1 MLLVFVS
8 AAFATAPGWVAEGVE
23 LEYSMDSDTVTFTVT
38 ERTSTE
44 VKMTI
49 DTGKEHQ
56 ATENA
61 SLIYGQFWFDDSLLE
76 DADEGDDIEEFEVI
90 DEGTETFAGKQW
102 DTVTLEAIITE
113 AKTVRIYDRDSGLML
128 EQTVDVAGAPTVT
141 LEKYTIPDMEAV
153 APPPPPP
160 PEPTPPANDTTEP
173 ANETTEPPEP
183 ELYNDTEQPDD
194 TTTDTTTVTDTT
206 EDEEEAETEPQ
217 GKKKCIGGAILL
229 MLAGLVLVKR

>member
-1 MLLVFVS
+1 
-8 AAFATAPGWVAEGVE
+8 
-23 LEYSMDSDTVTFTVT
+23 
-38 ERTSTE
+38 
-44 VKMTI
+44 
-49 DTGKEHQ
+49 
-56 ATENA
+56 
-61 SLIYGQFWFDDSLLE
+61 LLE
-76 DADEGDDIEEFEVI
+76 DADEGDDIDEFEVI

-102 DTVTLEAIITE
+102 DTVTLEATISE
-113 AKTVRIYDRDSGLML
+113 VKTVRVYDRDSGLML
-128 EQTVDVAGAPTVT
+128 EQTVDVADAPTVT

-153 APPPPPP
+153 APPPPP

-183 ELYNDTEQPDD
+183 ELYNDTEQPDI

-206 EDEEEAETEPQ
+206 EDEEEAEPEPQ